1 MILSRSG
8 VMEIII
14 HSLKFFFL
22 MNEPKCPVPREQ
34 QPTNE
39 FIELSKSII
48 FSWPKTK
55 KSLILALLKFW
66 LGSFVL
72 FLVISSGSIYFKT
85 STLKYILLSLFTSL
99 SIPLL
104 ISIRLYLGWNHVF
117 KRLTSERVEYEES
130 GWYDGQVWIK
140 PVVLKE
146 KESLIAS
153 IEVKPILKN
162 LTQILSL
169 ISVLVLSGILLI
181 QYNNF

>member
-1 MILSRSG
+1 MIES
-8 VMEIII
+8 
-14 HSLKFFFL
+14 
-22 MNEPKCPVPREQ
+22 KCPVPKDQ

-55 KSLILALLKFW
+55 KSLIFALIKFW
-66 LGSFVL
+66 LASFVL

-85 STLKYILLSLFTSL
+85 SILRYILLSFFSSL

-117 KRLTSERVEYEES
+117 KRLTSEKVEYEES

-140 PVVLKE
+140 PLVLKE

-162 LTQILSL
+162 LIQVFSIFLAL
-169 ISVLVLSGILLI
+169 ALFGILLF

>member
-1 MILSRSG
+1 MILNHSG
-8 VMEIII
+8 VMEIIL
-14 HSLKFFFL
+14 HFHNHF
-22 MNEPKCPVPREQ
+22 MNESKCPVPREQ

-48 FSWPKTK
+48 FSWPKSK
-55 KSLILALLKFW
+55 KSLISVLIKFW
-66 LGSFVL
+66 IGTFVL
-72 FLVISSGSIYFKT
+72 FIIISSGSIYFNT
-85 STLKYILLSLFTSL
+85 SILKYVLLSFFSSL

-140 PVVLKE
+140 PLILKE

-162 LTQILSL
+162 LIQISSV
-169 ISVLVLSGILLI
+169 IAVLVLSGILLF
-181 QYNNF
+181 QYSNF

>member
-1 MILSRSG
+1 MILNHFG
-8 VMEIII
+8 VTEIILLF
-14 HSLKFFFL
+14 HNYHF
-22 MNEPKCPVPREQ
+22 MNESKCPVPREQ

-55 KSLILALLKFW
+55 KSLILILIKFW
-66 LGSFVL
+66 IGAFIL

-85 STLKYILLSLFTSL
+85 SLLKYILLSFFGSL

-104 ISIRLYLGWNHVF
+104 ITIKLYLGWEHIF
-117 KRLTSERVEYEES
+117 KRLTSEKVEYEES

-140 PVVLKE
+140 PLILKE

-153 IEVKPILKN
+153 IEVKPILNN
-162 LTQILSL
+162 LIQILSIIL
-169 ISVLVLSGILLI
+169 VLALSGILLF

>member
-1 MILSRSG
+1 
-8 VMEIII
+8 
-14 HSLKFFFL
+14 
-22 MNEPKCPVPREQ
+22 MNESKCPVPREQ

-39 FIELSKSII
+39 FIELSRSII

-55 KSLILALLKFW
+55 KSLVFALIKFW
-66 LGSFVL
+66 VGAFAL

-85 STLKYILLSLFTSL
+85 SLLKYVLLSFFSSL

-104 ISIRLYLGWNHVF
+104 IAIRLYLGWKHVF

-140 PVVLKE
+140 PLVLKE
-146 KESLIAS
+146 KESLIALV
-153 IEVKPILKN
+153 EVKPILKN
-162 LTQILSL
+162 IIQIFSIFL
-169 ISVLVLSGILLI
+169 ILALSGILLF

>member
-1 MILSRSG
+1 
-8 VMEIII
+8 
-14 HSLKFFFL
+14 
-22 MNEPKCPVPREQ
+22 MNQSKCPVPKEQ

-39 FIELSKSII
+39 FIELSKSKI

-55 KSLILALLKFW
+55 KSLILVLTKFW
-66 LGSFVL
+66 IGSFLIFV
-72 FLVISSGSIYFKT
+72 VISSGSIYFKT
-85 STLKYILLSLFTSL
+85 SIFKYILLSFFSSL

-130 GWYDGQVWIK
+130 GWYDGQIWIK
-140 PVVLKE
+140 PLVLKE

-162 LTQILSL
+162 LIQIFSIIL
-169 ISVLVLSGILLI
+169 ILALSGILLF

>member
-1 MILSRSG
+1 
-8 VMEIII
+8 
-14 HSLKFFFL
+14 
-22 MNEPKCPVPREQ
+22 MNESKCPVPREQ

-48 FSWPKTK
+48 FSWPKKK
-55 KSLILALLKFW
+55 KSLIFILIKFW
-66 LGSFVL
+66 LGAFFL
-72 FLVISSGSIYFKT
+72 FLIISSGSVYFKT
-85 STLKYILLSLFTSL
+85 SILKYILISFFTSL

-130 GWYDGQVWIK
+130 GWYDGHVWIK
-140 PVVLKE
+140 PLVLRE

-162 LTQILSL
+162 LIQILSI
-169 ISVLVLSGILLI
+169 ISVLALSGILLF